1 MIFSLRTADVSP
13 RSSPLKDV
21 TGNERGETS
30 AVGWLY
36 DFIYVLVGIKKAEI
50 SAYISNAIFAKKCK

>member
-21 TGNERGETS
+21 SGDERGETS
-30 AVGWLY
+30 AVRWLY